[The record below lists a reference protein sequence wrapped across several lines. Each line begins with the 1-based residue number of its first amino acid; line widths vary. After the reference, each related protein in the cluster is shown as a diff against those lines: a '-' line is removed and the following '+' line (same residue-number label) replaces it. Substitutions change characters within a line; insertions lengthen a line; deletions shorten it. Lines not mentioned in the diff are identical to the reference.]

1 MSPLLGGVLGLLFGL
16 GVLLLAAAVLAARRT
31 PLALRVHPWL
41 SELPERPD
49 ARPGV
54 PEASAV
60 GGVLGIVAR
69 RLAGSIERVL
79 GGGDSIRRKLVRA
92 DLDLS
97 VHDFR
102 VRQAIWGLVAFVA
115 TAVPGGLLALASPER
130 AVPLL
135 VCCLVAGVLGV
146 LLCENHLSSRV
157 ARRERE
163 VLAEFPTIAEL
174 LALAVA
180 AGEAPAA
187 ALARVTERSSGA
199 LTSDL
204 RRLLA
209 AVRTGTPLAV
219 AFDDLAARSG
229 LPVVSRF
236 AEGMAVAI
244 ERGTPLADV
253 LHAQAADVR
262 EAGRRALIEAGA
274 RKEIAM
280 MVPVVFLVLPV
291 VIVFAFYP
299 GLIGLRIVV

>member
-1 MSPLLGGVLGLLFGL
+1 MLGS
-16 GVLLLAAAVLAARRT
+16 AVLAARRT
-31 PLALRVHPWL
+31 PLELRVHPWL
-41 SELPERPD
+41 PD
-49 ARPGV
+49 RV
-54 PEASAV
+54 EAGAASPDSSAFS
-60 GGVLGIVAR
+60 GLLAPVLRRVAD
-69 RLAGSIERVL
+69 SIERVL
-79 GGGDSIRRKLVRA
+79 GGSDSIRRKLARA
-92 DLDLS
+92 DLDIT

-102 VRQAIWGLVAFVA
+102 VRQALWGLVAFVL
-115 TAVPGGLLALASPER
+115 TVVPSGLIALASPER
-130 AVPLL
+130 VVPLL
-135 VCCLVAGVLGV
+135 ICSVVAGVLGV
-146 LLCENHLSSRV
+146 LLCENHLSSLV

-187 ALARVTERSSGA
+187 ALARVTERSHGA

-204 RRLLA
+204 RRLLSS
-209 AVRTGTPLAV
+209 VRTGTALAT
-219 AFDDLAARSG
+219 AFDELATRSG

-262 EAGRRALIEAGA
+262 EAGRRALIETGA
-274 RKEIAM
+274 RKEVAM
-280 MVPVVFLVLPV
+280 MVPVVFIVLPV